1 MAVCLIMM
9 VCIGVLFVLYKKGL
23 ALKRLEK
30 KEVRYLFLILILS
43 NLVAMI
49 LFISA
54 WLQASGA
61 NEVARNAYGEGS
73 REETFE
79 VTLKGELENEP
90 ITVEVQER
98 EYTQEETKE
107 MFATIM
113 AALDEVV
120 LGENESFDQV
130 EHDLNLVST
139 LEEYPVEIKWELSC
153 YDVIDEKGAILE
165 EYDIEEGTLVELR
178 GTIIYLETEAV
189 YTVNAMIYPEAKSA
203 KEKLVDEIRDL
214 ISYQEEETRKDETF
228 TLPDSIHGKEIEWKK
243 EKDPTGYYV
252 IILGIVAA
260 GFIFVKKV
268 QDEQEK
274 QKKKQEQML
283 RDYPE
288 IVSKFTLLLSTGMT
302 LKAVWTKVIQTY
314 EEQRKHTGR
323 REAYEEMCITGRE
336 MQGGIPEKEAYER
349 FGQRCG
355 LIPYMKFGAML
366 SQNLKK
372 GNKGLAEMLSME
384 SIQAFEERKSIA
396 KKAGEEASTKL
407 MLPMFAML
415 AVVLFMVIVPAFLS
429 MQI

>member
-429 MQI
+429 MQT

>member
-113 AALDEVV
+113 EALDEVV

>member
-113 AALDEVV
+113 EALDEVV

-288 IVSKFTLLLSTGMT
+288 IVSKFTLLLSTGVT

-429 MQI
+429 MQT

>member
-1 MAVCLIMM
+1 M
-9 VCIGVLFVLYKKGL
+9 
-23 ALKRLEK
+23 
-30 KEVRYLFLILILS
+30 
-43 NLVAMI
+43 
-49 LFISA
+49 
-54 WLQASGA
+54 
-61 NEVARNAYGEGS
+61 
-73 REETFE
+73 
-79 VTLKGELENEP
+79 
-90 ITVEVQER
+90 
-98 EYTQEETKE
+98 
-107 MFATIM
+107 
-113 AALDEVV
+113 
-120 LGENESFDQV
+120 
-130 EHDLNLVST
+130 
-139 LEEYPVEIKWELSC
+139 
-153 YDVIDEKGAILE
+153 
-165 EYDIEEGTLVELR
+165 
-178 GTIIYLETEAV
+178 
-189 YTVNAMIYPEAKSA
+189 
-203 KEKLVDEIRDL
+203 
-214 ISYQEEETRKDETF
+214 
-228 TLPDSIHGKEIEWKK
+228 
-243 EKDPTGYYV
+243 

>member
-113 AALDEVV
+113 EALDEVV

-429 MQI
+429 MQT